1 MEMCERNPL
10 NPGYV
15 GSLLNFAPP
24 DSLYLSNL
32 RGNGAH
38 MPGLHQLPY
47 GRRDVC
53 AHPWTP
59 SSSCGPAPP
68 PAQARAFG
76 GFCPPFVSGGHVKAH
91 LEAQQEEARCFQ
103 ETSRKTEESC
113 GPDGAYASE
122 HGLRAYSELD
132 GSVTQLGPESA
143 APLNSTKQEPDPT
156 ETASTEAC
164 CRTTF
169 GQGVPWCSSH
179 VKTRKKRKP
188 YSKLQL
194 AELENEFLMHEF
206 ITRQKRKELSDRLE
220 LSDQQVKIWF
230 QNRRMKKKRLMV
242 REQAFSVY

>member
-10 NPGYV
+10 SSGYV

-24 DSLYLSNL
+24 DALYLSNL

-47 GRRDVC
+47 SRRDVC

-59 SSSCGPAPP
+59 SSSCGAAAP

-76 GFCPPFVSGGHVKAH
+76 GFCGHVKAH
-91 LEAQQEEARCFQ
+91 LEAQLDEARCFQ
-103 ETSRKTEESC
+103 ETSRKTGEPC

-122 HGLRAYSELD
+122 HALRGYSELD

-143 APLNSTKQEPDPT
+143 APLNVTKQEQEPT
-156 ETASTEAC
+156 GRASSEAC

-169 GQGVPWCSSH
+169 GQG
-179 VKTRKKRKP
+179 
-188 YSKLQL
+188 
-194 AELENEFLMHEF
+194 
-206 ITRQKRKELSDRLE
+206 
-220 LSDQQVKIWF
+220 
-230 QNRRMKKKRLMV
+230 
-242 REQAFSVY
+242 